1 MNDLQIKTNSPIRT
15 LINKKHT
22 RNAYT
27 CIIFKEDVHISI
39 VENPRPSYFCATIKT
54 LKQHDEEK
62 INTIILFV
70 ALGFGVVKAQ
80 DLPDKKETLKTVI
93 KVNNYFMK
101 KYADYRTPSF
111 VKKCNAS

>member
-1 MNDLQIKTNSPIRT
+1 MANVNFKGLELEIKRRGKRFMNDLQIKTNSPIRT

-62 INTIILFV
+62 N
-70 ALGFGVVKAQ
+70 
-80 DLPDKKETLKTVI
+80 
-93 KVNNYFMK
+93 
-101 KYADYRTPSF
+101 
-111 VKKCNAS
+111 

>member
-15 LINKKHT
+15 PINKKHT

-101 KYADYRTPSF
+101 KYADYRTPSL
-111 VKKCNAS
+111 

>member
-1 MNDLQIKTNSPIRT
+1 MNGLQIKTNSPIRT

-62 INTIILFV
+62 INTIILFCCIRCCSRQADSAEKPQAQ
-70 ALGFGVVKAQ
+70 ALFF
-80 DLPDKKETLKTVI
+80 PPLKLTFQV
-93 KVNNYFMK
+93 
-101 KYADYRTPSF
+101 
-111 VKKCNAS
+111 CLLHG

>member
-1 MNDLQIKTNSPIRT
+1 MNGLQIKTNNPIRT
-15 LINKKHT
+15 LINKKYT

-39 VENPRPSYFCATIKT
+39 VGNLRPSYFCATIKT

-80 DLPDKKETLKTVI
+80 RLAGQKKK
-93 KVNNYFMK
+93 
-101 KYADYRTPSF
+101 R
-111 VKKCNAS
+111 